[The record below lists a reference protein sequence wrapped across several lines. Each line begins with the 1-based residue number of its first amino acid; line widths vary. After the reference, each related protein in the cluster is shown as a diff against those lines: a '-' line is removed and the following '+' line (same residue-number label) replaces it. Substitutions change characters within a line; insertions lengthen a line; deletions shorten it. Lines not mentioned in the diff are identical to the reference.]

1 MSTAVDAC
9 ARACSCSC
17 TDECRCEPA
26 YVGRARYD
34 GVAAREAEEFF
45 KDEDFPVGEPTLAGD
60 VPEGVLWRRPH
71 LIPDGL
77 QLKPGGSE
85 NKYTGKVTIRLW
97 ASGSRFDMKID
108 DRLPV
113 MNTKDG
119 LKLVFGACKET
130 SEFWLPLVEK
140 AVAKYHRGYK
150 NLQGG
155 QIAVGL
161 MILTGYSVNKIK
173 LVKTKPTENLFTFL
187 QKELARKSLIT
198 AVGKTKELIRI
209 STMALENRRDG
220 EESAN
225 ESMNHSYT
233 VNKVLQLSDSR
244 QLLRI
249 RNPWGTET
257 DCTGKFRITED
268 VLRDLPSAILDELLQ
283 CPCSDGEYW
292 LDEKG
297 FYDKFL
303 ELCVANEYPSV
314 SRNKLVPSTNV
325 VSGRGMWVGKTVGGP
340 PGSKTFDNNCQ
351 FLFQIDIED
360 KESVK
365 GKVPVLLEL
374 IQDLH
379 RKSSPYKS
387 GMQIYT
393 LKGKLATWQAVGAP
407 LVKRYSWAQL
417 RNSSY
422 AQSAAAAEC
431 GVAQACV
438 VRGYFELTPHAPH
451 VAVAWV
457 QRGVPAVGF
466 LLRVYSPAGVVV
478 RLRTLPDPV

>member
-9 ARACSCSC
+9 ARACSC
-17 TDECRCEPA
+17 TDEGKCEPA
-26 YVGRARYD
+26 YAGRARYD

-77 QLKPGGSE
+77 ELKPGGSE
-85 NKYTGKVTIRLW
+85 NNYTGKTTIRLW
-97 ASGSRFDMKID
+97 ACGSRFDMIID

-130 SEFWLPLVEK
+130 SEFWLPLIEK
-140 AVAKYHRGYK
+140 AVAKYQGGCK
-150 NLQGG
+150 NLRGR
-155 QIAVGL
+155 QIAEGL
-161 MILTGYSVNKIK
+161 MILTGYSVNRIQ
-173 LVKTKPTENLFTFL
+173 LVQENPIDNLFKFL
-187 QKELARKSLIT
+187 KKELARKSLIM
-198 AVGKTKELIRI
+198 AAGYTKELIRKSRI
-209 STMALENRRDG
+209 VLENRRGG
-220 EESAN
+220 EECAK
-225 ESMNHSYT
+225 ESVYHTYT
-233 VNKVLQLSDSR
+233 VNKVLQLSNGR

-325 VSGRGMWVGKTVGGP
+325 VSGRGMWEGKTVGGP
-340 PGSKTFDNNCQ
+340 PGSKTFENNCQ

-360 KESVK
+360 KEAVK
-365 GKVPVLLEL
+365 RKVPVLLEL

-379 RKSSPYKS
+379 REASLPYKS
-387 GMQIYT
+387 GMQIYK
-393 LKGKLATWQAVGAP
+393 LVGELATWQAVGAP
-407 LVKRYSWAQL
+407 EVQRYSWAQL

-422 AQSAAAAEC
+422 AQSAAAEC

-438 VRGYFELTPHAPH
+438 VRSYFELTPHAPH

-457 QRGVPAVGF
+457 HRGVPAMGF

-478 RLRTLPDPV
+478 RLRTLPDPA